1 MNYKH
6 LVFDVDG
13 TLLDTALCIL
23 QSLHDAL
30 IAKTG
35 SSPEISDLEFALG
48 NPSAATMKQLNVSDP
63 EAVIALWVEI
73 EDSYRD
79 MIVPFDGICDMIRSL
94 SEKGYRLGIVT
105 SRTREELDL
114 VFKHLSISPLFSTV
128 VCSDDTDRPKPS
140 PEPLLKYMEIT
151 SAAPEEL
158 LYIGDNI
165 HDLQCASAAGV
176 DFALASWGTRM
187 SGDGAKYCPASPAEL
202 LSILVS
208 ETED

>member
-30 IAKTG
+30 ITKTG

-48 NPSAATMKQLNVSDP
+48 NPSVATMKQLNVPDP
-63 EAVIALWVEI
+63 ESTIALWVEY
-73 EDSYRD
+73 ENRYKD
-79 MIVPFDGICDMIRSL
+79 MIVPFEGISDLIRFL
-94 SEKGYRLGIVT
+94 SEKGYQLGIAT

-114 VFKHLSISPLFSTV
+114 VFQHLSISPLFTTV
-128 VCSDDTDRPKPS
+128 ICSDDTARPKPS

-158 LYIGDNI
+158 LYIGDNL

-187 SGDGAKYCPASPAEL
+187 SGDGAKYCPASPSEL
-202 LSILVS
+202 MSILVS